1 MPKKERLKVL
11 KEIVAQENVQ
21 KQEDFVFF
29 LKARGIKVTQATV
42 SRDIAELQLIKKSDL
57 QGSIRYYLPNKVK
70 KSDEDFYQAVLMIQD
85 IVVNDKELMLKVF
98 PGSALRIKQVL
109 LSSLKDKIFAAI
121 ADDDGIFIKTW
132 SKEDAQAILQAWQK
146 NAGSN
151 Y

>member
-1 MPKKERLKVL
+1 
-11 KEIVAQENVQ
+11 
-21 KQEDFVFF
+21 
-29 LKARGIKVTQATV
+29 
-42 SRDIAELQLIKKSDL
+42 
-57 QGSIRYYLPNKVK
+57 
-70 KSDEDFYQAVLMIQD
+70 MIQD